1 MATATTTPPADKDEQ
16 AKAEAAAKAA
26 ADKAA
31 VEGSAARIAELEA
44 ENAALREQAD
54 AAATKAA
61 DPGLPDG
68 YVYVVD
74 AAGQPIPANPYVP
87 KSWLDKENAHLLPE
101 GAKKATKEQ
110 EDAIKAALAARR
122 PRL

>member
-31 VEGSAARIAELEA
+31 TDAAARIAELEA
-44 ENAALREQAD
+44 EVVALREQAD
-54 AAATKAA
+54 AAATKAS
-61 DPGLPDG
+61 DPGLPDS

-74 AAGQPIPANPYVP
+74 AVGQPIPANPYVP
-87 KSWLDKENAHLLPE
+87 KSWLDKGNAHLLPE

-110 EDAIKAALAARR
+110 EDAIRAALAARR
-122 PRL
+122 PRP

>member
-1 MATATTTPPADKDEQ
+1 MATTTTTPPVDKDGQ

-26 ADKAA
+26 DA
-31 VEGSAARIAELEA
+31 SAARIAELEA
-44 ENAALREQAD
+44 EVAKLSED
-54 AAATKAA
+54 GEAAAAKAA

-110 EDAIKAALAARR
+110 EGAIKAALAALR

>member
-31 VEGSAARIAELEA
+31 TDAAARIAELEA
-44 ENAALREQAD
+44 EVVALREQAD

-74 AAGQPIPANPYVP
+74 AAGSPIPANPYVP

-110 EDAIKAALAARR
+110 EGAIKAALAALR

>member
-1 MATATTTPPADKDEQ
+1 MATATTTPPAPDKDKDD
-16 AKAEAAAKAA
+16 AGKDDAAKAA
-26 ADKAA
+26 EA
-31 VEGSAARIAELEA
+31 AARIAELEA
-44 ENAALREQAD
+44 EVVALREQAD

-61 DPGLPDG
+61 DPGLPGG

-74 AAGQPIPANPYVP
+74 AAGSPIPANPYVP

-110 EDAIKAALAARR
+110 EGAIKAALAARR

>member
-1 MATATTTPPADKDEQ
+1 MATATTTPPADDKDKDD
-16 AKAEAAAKAA
+16 AGKDDAGKAAEA
-26 ADKAA
+26 
-31 VEGSAARIAELEA
+31 AARIAELEA
-44 ENAALREQAD
+44 EVVALREQAD

-61 DPGLPDG
+61 DPGLPGG

-74 AAGQPIPANPYVP
+74 AAGSPIPANPYVP

>member
-31 VEGSAARIAELEA
+31 TDAAARIAELEA
-44 ENAALREQAD
+44 EVAKLRED
-54 AAATKAA
+54 GEAAAAKAA
-61 DPGLPDG
+61 DPGLPDS

-74 AAGQPIPANPYVP
+74 AVGQPIPANPYVP
-87 KSWLDKENAHLLPE
+87 KSWLDKDNAHLLPE

-110 EDAIKAALAARR
+110 EGAIKAALAALR

>member
-31 VEGSAARIAELEA
+31 TDAAARIAELEA
-44 ENAALREQAD
+44 EVVALREQAD

-68 YVYVVD
+68 YVYGVD
-74 AAGQPIPANPYVP
+74 AAGSPIPANPYVP

-101 GAKKATKEQ
+101 GAKNATKEQ
-110 EDAIKAALAARR
+110 EGAIKAALAALR

>member
-31 VEGSAARIAELEA
+31 TDAAARIAELEA
-44 ENAALREQAD
+44 EVAKLRED
-54 AAATKAA
+54 GEAAAAKAA
-61 DPGLPDG
+61 DPGLPDS

-74 AAGQPIPANPYVP
+74 AVGQPIPANPYVP
-87 KSWLDKENAHLLPE
+87 KSWLDKDNAHLLPE

-110 EDAIKAALAARR
+110 EGAIKAALAARR

>member
-31 VEGSAARIAELEA
+31 TDAAARIAELEA
-44 ENAALREQAD
+44 EVVALREQAD
-54 AAATKAA
+54 AAATKVA
-61 DPGLPDG
+61 DPGLPDS

-74 AAGQPIPANPYVP
+74 AVGQPIPANPYVP
-87 KSWLDKENAHLLPE
+87 KSWLDKDNAHLLPE

-110 EDAIKAALAARR
+110 EDAIRAALAARR
-122 PRL
+122 PRP

>member
-1 MATATTTPPADKDEQ
+1 MATATTTPPADDKGKDD
-16 AKAEAAAKAA
+16 AGKAAEA
-26 ADKAA
+26 
-31 VEGSAARIAELEA
+31 AARIAELEA
-44 ENAALREQAD
+44 EVVALREQAD

-74 AAGQPIPANPYVP
+74 AAGSPIPANPYVP

-110 EDAIKAALAARR
+110 EGAVKAAIASRR
-122 PRL
+122 VSG

>member
-31 VEGSAARIAELEA
+31 TDAAARIAELEA
-44 ENAALREQAD
+44 EVVALREQAD

-74 AAGQPIPANPYVP
+74 AAGSPIPANPYVP

-101 GAKKATKEQ
+101 GAKKATKKQADAAEQ
-110 EDAIKAALAARR
+110 AADPAQ
-122 PRL
+122 

>member
-31 VEGSAARIAELEA
+31 TDAAARIAELEA
-44 ENAALREQAD
+44 EVVALREQAD

-61 DPGLPDG
+61 DPGLPDS

-74 AAGQPIPANPYVP
+74 AAGSPIPANPYVP

-110 EDAIKAALAARR
+110 EGAIKAALAARR
-122 PRL
+122 PRP

>member
-1 MATATTTPPADKDEQ
+1 MATATPPPPAHKDEQ

-31 VEGSAARIAELEA
+31 TDAAARIAELEA
-44 ENAALREQAD
+44 EVVALREQAD

-74 AAGQPIPANPYVP
+74 AAGSPIPANPYVP

-101 GAKKATKEQ
+101 GAKTATKEQ
-110 EDAIKAALAARR
+110 EGAIKAALAARR

>member
-31 VEGSAARIAELEA
+31 TDAAARIAELEA
-44 ENAALREQAD
+44 EVVALREQAD

-101 GAKKATKEQ
+101 GAKNATKEQ
-110 EDAIKAALAARR
+110 EGAIKAALAARR

>member
-1 MATATTTPPADKDEQ
+1 MATTTTPPADKDEQ

-31 VEGSAARIAELEA
+31 TDAAARIAELEA
-44 ENAALREQAD
+44 EVVALREQAD

-74 AAGQPIPANPYVP
+74 AAGSPIPANPYVP

-101 GAKKATKEQ
+101 GAKNATKEQ
-110 EDAIKAALAARR
+110 EGAIKAALAARR

>member
-31 VEGSAARIAELEA
+31 TDAAARIAELEA
-44 ENAALREQAD
+44 EVAKLRED
-54 AAATKAA
+54 GEAAAAKAA

-74 AAGQPIPANPYVP
+74 AVGQPIPANPYVP
-87 KSWLDKENAHLLPE
+87 KSWLDKGNAHLLPE

-110 EDAIKAALAARR
+110 EDAIRAALAARR
-122 PRL
+122 PRP